1 MPNLFGYKKKINNNL
16 LHFRRYEFYLFSYF
30 IFLFIILFIFIYFFF
45 SLGVIIDRSSDIEI
59 TATSALQSSQ
69 KGRITQIVWVPC
81 YNKIG
86 KDGKIISLTAETP
99 TTNLTRQFITSSEDG
114 TVAFWDLKSVFCPLK
129 YIKNIWGEKNQNI
142 PNKIQIFNY
151 NQN

>member
-1 MPNLFGYKKKINNNL
+1 MEKLESTEVYTTSQMRHKALMK
-16 LHFRRYEFYLFSYF
+16 
-30 IFLFIILFIFIYFFF
+30 
-45 SLGVIIDRSSDIEI
+45 SLMSWMKGVRGSSDIEI